1 MTRGMVQR
9 WCVFLLAGVAVLAPA
24 YGLDAH
30 RSLKEYGH
38 QTWQTDNGL
47 PENTVH
53 SILQTRDG
61 YLWLGTEGGLV
72 RFDGIDFITYNAEST
87 SALRSNTIYDLFED
101 SFGALWI
108 STADGLLRYQ
118 AGTFSRFSQSNGL
131 LADAVWCTYQDRQ
144 GTLWAITADGIS
156 AYHGGKFERILDSG
170 SIDMLTRGA
179 IAEDAENSLWIATG
193 HRVLRIREQTLKMDS
208 APALGHAEASA
219 AHFDRSG
226 GLWIATRQ
234 SLEIFAHGQLSQLP
248 FTGTWSKAEV
258 TALLPDDKGGMWV
271 GTSYGLAH
279 YGDGKPT
286 LLTTLQGLP
295 GNRIQTLTRDKQGVL
310 WIGTDQGIARYFSG
324 GVQSLRQKDGIAQN
338 TVLSIYEDRE
348 GNIWFG
354 TDAGGLTILRD
365 QKFTTYTSS
374 DGLSGD
380 LVRSVLQDA
389 AGTIWIGTNGSG
401 LNRTTP
407 DGFRAVTTADGLSSN
422 VILALASTPNGDLW
436 VGTPDGLNRMHHGE
450 VHTFTSADGL
460 PDDFVRSLQADSD
473 GSLWIGTRRGLS
485 HWSNGRFTN
494 YSRLDGL
501 GSDFIGAM
509 SQTQKG
515 DLWIG
520 TSGGLTHY
528 SHGIF
533 SNFTTRDGLSSN
545 VVTAMYEDARGTLW
559 LGTNGGGLNRLRHGK
574 LQSVRGEHSGLP
586 DTIYGILEDNDSKL
600 WLSARNGIFRVA
612 KSDLDLATEEPASSI
627 KVVSYGTADGMKN
640 RECSSGG
647 HPVAWKMNNGTL
659 WFATLRGVSFIDPG
673 HASEKRIPPAVA
685 VEGVLVDDH
694 AIILQGIVQLPARSQ
709 RLEIQYAGLS
719 FVAPQNVHY
728 RYRLE
733 GFDPE
738 WIDAGTRRAAYYTNL
753 PPGKYRFH
761 VYAATKDG
769 TWSEAGASVEL
780 RKYPKFYQT
789 LWFYL
794 LAGLGAAL
802 LAYGIYRYRVHQV
815 ESQFRAVL
823 QERGRIAREIH
834 DTLAQDLVGVS
845 VQLEVVSRLMTT
857 SAEAARKQL
866 NAARILVRKG
876 IEDARTSIWD
886 LRSQGS
892 EDLPARL
899 TNAVTTAAS
908 HSSAKVYVQVKGTY
922 RPLEKKVEAE
932 LLRIG
937 QEAVT
942 NATRHAQA
950 TRIDVELVYDAS
962 HLHMSVADDGQG
974 FTGTENLNGP
984 EGHFGIRGMRERAES
999 IQAQLKLE
1007 SEPGAGTRVSVDLAV
1022 H

>member
-1 MTRGMVQR
+1 MTRGIVQR
-9 WCVFLLAGVAVLAPA
+9 WFVFLLVSATLVPA
-24 YGLDAH
+24 YGLDPH

-61 YLWLGTEGGLV
+61 FLWIGTEGGLV
-72 RFDGIDFITYNAEST
+72 RFDGVEFVTYNIENT
-87 SALRSNTIYDLFED
+87 PALKSNTIYDLLED
-101 SFGALWI
+101 SSGALWI

-118 AGTFSRFSQSNGL
+118 GAVFTRFAQSNGL
-131 LADAVWCTYQDRQ
+131 LADAVWCTYQDRR
-144 GTLWAITADGIS
+144 GTLWAITADGVS
-156 AYHGGKFERILDSG
+156 AYRGGQFQSIPDSG
-170 SIDMLTRGA
+170 SIDVLTRSA
-179 IAEDAENSLWIATG
+179 IAEDADASLWIATG
-193 HRVLRIREQTLKMDS
+193 SRVLRIQEQTLKADVS
-208 APALGHAEASA
+208 VPALEHAEASA
-219 AHFDRSG
+219 VHLDRSG
-226 GLWIATRQ
+226 KLWIATRQ
-234 SLEIFAHGQLSQLP
+234 SLEVFSRGHLTDRAFPG
-248 FTGTWSKAEV
+248 TGPKPEI
-258 TALLPDDKGGMWV
+258 TALLRDEGDGMWV
-271 GTSYGLAH
+271 GTSAGLVH

-286 LLTTLQGLP
+286 LWRVSQGLP
-295 GNRIQTLTRDKQGVL
+295 GNRIQTLARDRQGAL

-324 GVQSLRQKDGIAQN
+324 SMQSFKEKDGFSHNAI
-338 TVLSIYEDRE
+338 LSIHEDRE
-348 GNIWFG
+348 GDIWLG

-365 QKFTTYTSS
+365 QMFTTYTTS

-380 LVRSVLQDA
+380 VVRSILQDS

-401 LNRTTP
+401 LNRSTP
-407 DGFRAVTTADGLSSN
+407 DGFRAVTTANGLSSN
-422 VILALASTPNGDLW
+422 VILAIASMPNGDLW
-436 VGTPDGLNRMHHGE
+436 IGTPDGLNRLHQGKI
-450 VHTFTSADGL
+450 HTFTSADGL
-460 PDDFVRSLQADSD
+460 PDDFVRSLQAEAD

-485 HWSNGRFTN
+485 HWSNGRFIN

-509 SQTQKG
+509 TQSKNG

-520 TSGGLTHY
+520 TSGGLTRY
-528 SHGIF
+528 SHGTF
-533 SNFTTRDGLSSN
+533 VNYTMKDGLSSN
-545 VVTAMYEDARGTLW
+545 VVTAMYEDAQGVLW
-559 LGTNGGGLNRLRHGK
+559 LGTNGGGLNRLRQGK
-574 LQSVRGEHSGLP
+574 LQSLQNKPGGLP
-586 DTIYGILEDNDSKL
+586 ETIYGILEDNADHL
-600 WLSARNGIFRVA
+600 WLSARTGIFRVA
-612 KSDLDLATEEPASSI
+612 KSDLEPGVGASSI
-627 KVVSYGTADGMKN
+627 KVVNYGTADGMKN

-659 WFATLRGVSFIDPG
+659 WFATLRGVSFIDPAR
-673 HASEKRIPPAVA
+673 ASEKQISPMVA
-685 VEGVLVDDH
+685 IENVLVDDH
-694 AIILQGIVQLPARSQ
+694 EVSPQGILQLQAGSH
-709 RLEIQYAGLS
+709 RLELRYAGLS
-719 FVAPQNVHY
+719 FAAPQNVHY

-769 TWSEAGASVEL
+769 AWSGAAASIEL
-780 RKYPKFYQT
+780 WKHPQFYQT

-794 LAGLGAAL
+794 VIGLGTVL
-802 LAYGIYRYRVHQV
+802 VAYAIYRYRVHQV
-815 ESQFRAVL
+815 ESRFRAVL

-845 VQLEVVSRLMTT
+845 VQLELVSRLMTS
-857 SAEAARKQL
+857 SAEAARNQL
-866 NAARILVRKG
+866 NAARTLVRKG

-886 LRSQGS
+886 LRSQSS

-899 TNAVTTAAS
+899 TKAVTSVAS

-922 RPLEKKVEAE
+922 RPLEKNVEAE

-962 HLHMSVADDGQG
+962 HLRMSVIDDGRG
-974 FTGTENLNGP
+974 FLSATSLNGL
-984 EGHFGIRGMRERAES
+984 EGHFGIRGMRERAAS
-999 IQAQLKLE
+999 IQANLKLE
-1007 SEPGAGTRVSVDLAV
+1007 SQPGTGTKVSVELPVA
-1022 H
+1022 